1 MGDTWLWEVE
11 EHQERCSH
19 VVYAAGE
26 GIRIRFQHDSW
37 SGPISLKEL
46 YQEFFVSAVVQ
57 DALILYA
64 PDGGGR
70 SWNLLFRREFN
81 DWETRIFYSFFEHVS
96 AKIPRGMGDDVTI
109 WQLNRLWY
117 FLCALIL

>member
-1 MGDTWLWEVE
+1 M
-11 EHQERCSH
+11 
-19 VVYAAGE
+19 
-26 GIRIRFQHDSW
+26 
-37 SGPISLKEL
+37 KEL

-57 DALILYA
+57 DALISYLILYA

-70 SWNLLFRREFN
+70 SWNLLFLREFN
-81 DWETRIFYSFFEHVS
+81 DWETRRFYSFFEHVS

>member
-26 GIRIRFQHDSW
+26 GIRIQFQHDSW

-57 DALILYA
+57 DALISYLILYA

-70 SWNLLFRREFN
+70 SWNF
-81 DWETRIFYSFFEHVS
+81 SVVS
-96 AKIPRGMGDDVTI
+96 LMTGKQGDFT
-109 WQLNRLWY
+109 LSLSM
-117 FLCALIL
+117 FLQNSKGGG

>member
-1 MGDTWLWEVE
+1 M
-11 EHQERCSH
+11 
-19 VVYAAGE
+19 
-26 GIRIRFQHDSW
+26 
-37 SGPISLKEL
+37 
-46 YQEFFVSAVVQ
+46 VQ

-96 AKIPRGMGDDVTI
+96 ARIPRGESDDV
-109 WQLNRLWY
+109 
-117 FLCALIL
+117 LICLAVESFMVLFMCTPFIILY